1 MKTIAHFADTHIKNL
16 HHHDEMKKVFSEINK
31 SLIENKPDIIVH
43 VGDVVDNKTSI
54 SPELISMVV
63 EFFSMLLS
71 HNVPVI
77 IVPGNH
83 DGLVHNPGRMIA
95 LKPIVEV
102 MANDRL
108 IILDKTTTHYIDKFA
123 FHALSIF
130 EHQDTWDKLQFAR
143 GNDYINIGMYHGTVG
158 HVKTD
163 SNYHMDGEVDLEKF
177 ERFDYLMLGHI
188 HLQQHVDTAGRAWY
202 CGSTM
207 QCSHDESVNKGY
219 LLWKIN
225 DKKSFTVDKVL
236 FANPKPFQT
245 IQIQD
250 YNEIIDNF
258 DHFAILPNARLKII
272 VNDPNFTLTQ
282 EDDVKKFIK
291 GRVDYSSIQ
300 FLKGAG
306 AKRQDVEDTV
316 KAIELNKLEVQQ
328 SLIIEHLTT
337 VLDIK
342 DDKLIKDILDTNA
355 KLFSEEDQEEYVLRR
370 NTSFKIKTIGWSN
383 LFSYGHDNEI
393 SFDDFATNSII
404 GIFGENF
411 SGKSSIIDVM
421 CFVLWNKI
429 TKDIQKNVEMMHHG
443 CKDSDGFIVFEHG
456 NRQYR
461 IERSLHKSKSGAVKS
476 ELQFFAIGE
485 ENKLEDKK
493 KNTDKEIITY
503 VGDVDDFLMTSFMSQ
518 FSGMMFVNEKSAA
531 RRDILKRILN
541 LGVFDK
547 RIEKLNKE
555 LYYLD
560 TKRRTEY
567 QEGLDEEVT
576 KMRQQVEAFDV
587 ELESKRGIYK
597 EVEKQVLEYQK
608 FDNLVQTEK
617 ERLSDMSNVE
627 FSKVDVS
634 TISKN
639 YFDKKRESGLC
650 CAVPVEP
657 RWCKR
662 YNGLNDLLK
671 IIESLK
677 DEVSNFENSRR
688 RICDSIKELEKTIS
702 GYEAKNVDEGIPC
715 LEIQDDMVGRCSLAE
730 YYVASKNTTQVKKN
744 ELDEM
749 RLKLEEFDA
758 SGPDLVF
765 TKERINVL
773 GLRVVA
779 WKNFQSKLEKYNKD
793 LIISQ
798 TKSEVVARVATE
810 YKLAVRKNKKFDQT
824 VEQREKYEKLNSENT
839 LNLKKLQD
847 AKRQRDE
854 ITREGQVLRDR
865 KSAMIERLKVLLE
878 KEEQFQKDLYR
889 ATVVRTL
896 HRVFA
901 GNSGLAIS
909 IMKKFIPLINS
920 QSNEI
925 LSQMSEIVLK
935 LEATEKDTLELTFT
949 NGGGDERSV
958 GTSSGA
964 ERTMISIALR
974 MALAAITSLPVSNLF
989 ILDEPATAFDEKR
1002 LTDFERVLNVVKSRF
1017 EYVIL
1022 ITHIDALKE
1031 FVDTVMLVEKND
1043 DVSKLIIGR

>member
-1 MKTIAHFADTHIKNL
+1 
-16 HHHDEMKKVFSEINK
+16 
-31 SLIENKPDIIVH
+31 
-43 VGDVVDNKTSI
+43 
-54 SPELISMVV
+54 
-63 EFFSMLLS
+63 
-71 HNVPVI
+71 
-77 IVPGNH
+77 
-83 DGLVHNPGRMIA
+83 
-95 LKPIVEV
+95 
-102 MANDRL
+102 
-108 IILDKTTTHYIDKFA
+108 
-123 FHALSIF
+123 
-130 EHQDTWDKLQFAR
+130 
-143 GNDYINIGMYHGTVG
+143 
-158 HVKTD
+158 
-163 SNYHMDGEVDLEKF
+163 
-177 ERFDYLMLGHI
+177 
-188 HLQQHVDTAGRAWY
+188 
-202 CGSTM
+202 
-207 QCSHDESVNKGY
+207 
-219 LLWKIN
+219 
-225 DKKSFTVDKVL
+225 
-236 FANPKPFQT
+236 
-245 IQIQD
+245 
-250 YNEIIDNF
+250 
-258 DHFAILPNARLKII
+258 
-272 VNDPNFTLTQ
+272 
-282 EDDVKKFIK
+282 
-291 GRVDYSSIQ
+291 
-300 FLKGAG
+300 
-306 AKRQDVEDTV
+306 
-316 KAIELNKLEVQQ
+316 
-328 SLIIEHLTT
+328 
-337 VLDIK
+337 
-342 DDKLIKDILDTNA
+342 
-355 KLFSEEDQEEYVLRR
+355 
-370 NTSFKIKTIGWSN
+370 
-383 LFSYGHDNEI
+383 
-393 SFDDFATNSII
+393 
-404 GIFGENF
+404 
-411 SGKSSIIDVM
+411 
-421 CFVLWNKI
+421 
-429 TKDIQKNVEMMHHG
+429 
-443 CKDSDGFIVFEHG
+443 
-456 NRQYR
+456 
-461 IERSLHKSKSGAVKS
+461 
-476 ELQFFAIGE
+476 
-485 ENKLEDKK
+485 
-493 KNTDKEIITY
+493 
-503 VGDVDDFLMTSFMSQ
+503 
-518 FSGMMFVNEKSAA
+518 
-531 RRDILKRILN
+531 
-541 LGVFDK
+541 
-547 RIEKLNKE
+547 
-555 LYYLD
+555 
-560 TKRRTEY
+560 
-567 QEGLDEEVT
+567 
-576 KMRQQVEAFDV
+576 
-587 ELESKRGIYK
+587 
-597 EVEKQVLEYQK
+597 
-608 FDNLVQTEK
+608 
-617 ERLSDMSNVE
+617 
-627 FSKVDVS
+627 
-634 TISKN
+634 
-639 YFDKKRESGLC
+639 
-650 CAVPVEP
+650 
-657 RWCKR
+657 
-662 YNGLNDLLK
+662 
-671 IIESLK
+671 
-677 DEVSNFENSRR
+677 
-688 RICDSIKELEKTIS
+688 
-702 GYEAKNVDEGIPC
+702 
-715 LEIQDDMVGRCSLAE
+715 LAE